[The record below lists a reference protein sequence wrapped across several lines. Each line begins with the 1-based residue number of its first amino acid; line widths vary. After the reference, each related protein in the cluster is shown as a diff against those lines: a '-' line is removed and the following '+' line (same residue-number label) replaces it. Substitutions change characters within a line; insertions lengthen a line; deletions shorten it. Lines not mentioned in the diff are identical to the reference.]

1 MHLDHTIVPTHDKVG
16 SAKFFARIMGLEYK
30 GEHGPFA
37 PVEVGSLSM
46 DFDDRREVAH
56 HHYAFMVSDEE
67 FDDIFGRVKAEGLRY
82 GSGPRPENR
91 YDMTI
96 NDRRGG
102 RGVYFDDPNGHSIEL
117 MTK

>member
-1 MHLDHTIVPTHDKVG
+1 MHLDHTSVPAHDKVG
-16 SAKFFARIMGLEYK
+16 SAQFFARMMGVAYE

-37 PVEVGSLSM
+37 PVKIGDLSF

-56 HHYAFMVSDEE
+56 HHYAFMVTDEE
-67 FDDIFGRVKAEGLRY
+67 FDDIFGRVRAEGLKY
-82 GSGPRPENR
+82 GSGPRPEER
-91 YDMTI
+91 YDMQT

-117 MTK
+117 MTR

>member
-1 MHLDHTIVPTHDKVG
+1 MHLDHTIVPSHDKVG
-16 SAKFFARIMGLEYK
+16 SAKFFAWMMGVEYK
-30 GEHGPFA
+30 SEQGHFA
-37 PVEVGSLSM
+37 PVEIGNLSF

-67 FDDIFGRVKAEGLRY
+67 FDDIFGRVKGEGLRY

-91 YDMTI
+91 YDMEI
-96 NDRRGG
+96 NTRRGG